1 MLPPC
6 PANRPADHC
15 PWLCCKP
22 LEKDLWFLAL
32 LELTSRAAPRS
43 PPPPLVTHMS
53 LAGVTVSI
61 MGGPL
66 VFAETDAFTR
76 YITKV

>member
-1 MLPPC
+1 
-6 PANRPADHC
+6 
-15 PWLCCKP
+15 
-22 LEKDLWFLAL
+22 
-32 LELTSRAAPRS
+32 
-43 PPPPLVTHMS
+43 MS